1 MNNEAS
7 FNASNYKLRTPCRI
21 QMEMQVNCLDALL
34 PSDHKARDIWDFVS
48 SIDCRPC
55 YALVKSYIGG
65 DGRPTTSPQ
74 VLFALWIYSI
84 LDGNISARKLADLCK
99 NHNAYKWIAGGI
111 SINRTTLSE
120 FRTLNPM
127 LFEDLLTNTLA
138 VMLKAG
144 LIRDTDFAQ
153 DGTRIKANAGF
164 NSYHREPTLKEI
176 KDEIKSYIAMLKAEQ
191 ENSYDKCEHIR
202 RKRIAEERLKRVEEA
217 LKILEKERDIKD
229 ENGKRNR
236 EPPSSDD
243 LKEVRASTT
252 DSTARKMKMGD
263 GGFRL
268 AYNVQLATGMDSR
281 AIYGVDVVTTLDS
294 GTSPRMM
301 GIVHNRL
308 RKLKMDA
315 PTNWISDSAYSAKR
329 DIEVAA
335 ELYPNCQ
342 YYAPPKVNKRRDPKK
357 HQKKDSQAV
366 KRWRDLIDRE
376 DVNELY
382 KNRCS
387 TAEFSNA
394 QMKQRGWRE
403 FLVRGLE
410 KVKSCA
416 LLNVIAQNI
425 ARYFDLNDKKLQ
437 KATT

>member
-1 MNNEAS
+1 MNNDAL
-7 FNASNYKLRTPCRI
+7 FNTSNYKLRTPCRI
-21 QMEMQVNCLDALL
+21 QMEMQVNCLDTLL
-34 PSDHKARDIWDFVS
+34 PSDHKARDIWEFVS
-48 SIDCRPC
+48 SMDCRPC
-55 YALVKSYIGG
+55 YALVKTYIGG
-65 DGRPTTSPQ
+65 DGRPATSPQ

-111 SINRTTLSE
+111 PINRTTLAE

-144 LIRDTDFAQ
+144 LIKDTDFAQ

-164 NSYHREPTLKEI
+164 NSYHKESTLKET
-176 KDEIKSYIAMLKAEQ
+176 KEEIKSYIALLKAEQ
-191 ENSYDKCEHIR
+191 ENSYDKYENTKQ
-202 RKRIAEERLKRVEEA
+202 KRIAKERLKRVEEA
-217 LKILEKERDIKD
+217 LSILEKERDIKK
-229 ENGKRNR
+229 ENGTRNG

-243 LKEVRASTT
+243 LKEIRASTT
-252 DSTARKMKMGD
+252 DPMARKMKMGD

-281 AIYGVDVVTTLDS
+281 AIYGMDIVTTLDS

-308 RKLKMDA
+308 RRLKMDA

-329 DIEVAA
+329 DVEVVA
-335 ELYPNCQ
+335 ELYPNCR
-342 YYAPPKVNKRRDPKK
+342 YYAPPKVKKGIDPKK
-357 HQKKDSQAV
+357 HLKNDSQAV
-366 KRWRDLIDRE
+366 KRWRDLIDQE

-382 KNRCS
+382 KCRCS

-410 KVKSCA
+410 KVKSYA
-416 LLNVIAQNI
+416 LLNVIAQNV
-425 ARYFDLNDKKLQ
+425 ARYFDLSDKKLK
-437 KATT
+437 KATI